1 MDCELTEPHSMDE
14 ALNVLSRYGRDAM
27 PIAGGQSLLVML
39 RNGLISPKVLVSL
52 ENLAEIRGIE
62 ATQERKLCL
71 GAMVTCSMLKASR
84 EIREMAPFLAQAAG
98 KVAST
103 PIRNLGTIGGNISH
117 NELGSD
123 LPPPLLVLDGE
134 AECRGL
140 KGLRKI
146 PLREFF
152 RDYFSTSLQEGEIV
166 CRIHLPSLP
175 AGARGVYLKHSTR
188 AEDLAMVGVAVLLVP
203 DGSEGK
209 RISDLRIALGGVAP
223 VPFRAKKA
231 ESLLGNKTVVS
242 QEFIK
247 EVADTAAG
255 EADPIT
261 DADASADY
269 RRKMVRVFVR
279 RAIQQAMEK

>member
-117 NELGSD
+117 NELGAD
-123 LPPPLLVLDGE
+123 LPPPLLVLDEPFYALDAGRIATALELLSEFQKETGWQILLLTKDPAVAE
-134 AECRGL
+134 AAKTTDGL
-140 KGLRKI
+140 
-146 PLREFF
+146 
-152 RDYFSTSLQEGEIV
+152 TMTEIV
-166 CRIHLPSLP
+166 L
-175 AGARGVYLKHSTR
+175 
-188 AEDLAMVGVAVLLVP
+188 
-203 DGSEGK
+203 
-209 RISDLRIALGGVAP
+209 
-223 VPFRAKKA
+223 
-231 ESLLGNKTVVS
+231 
-242 QEFIK
+242 
-247 EVADTAAG
+247 
-255 EADPIT
+255 
-261 DADASADY
+261 
-269 RRKMVRVFVR
+269 
-279 RAIQQAMEK
+279 

>member
-1 MDCELTEPHSMDE
+1 MDCELTEPRSMDE
-14 ALNVLSRYGRDAM
+14 ALNVLSRHGRDAM

-39 RNGLISPKVLVSL
+39 RNGLISPKILVSL
-52 ENLAEIRGIE
+52 EHLAEIRGIE
-62 ATQERKLCL
+62 ATQERKLSL
-71 GAMVTCSMLKASR
+71 GAMVTCSMLMTSQ

-117 NELGSD
+117 NEVGAD
-123 LPPPLLVLDGE
+123 LPPPLLALDAE
-134 AECRGL
+134 AECKSL
-140 KGLRKI
+140 KGARRI
-146 PLREFF
+146 PLCDFF

-166 CRIHLPSLP
+166 WRIHLPGLP
-175 AGARGVYLKHSTR
+175 SGARGVYLKHSTR